1 MLRQTRN
8 IITCGLGM
16 LFLMSPAPLSATTNG
31 INWHGFIAQG
41 VMQAQDN
48 SFINKEGDVSFRL
61 TDIGLNAS
69 YDITSKLRTAAQV
82 IYINGDNRYPEGV
95 RLDYLLLDWT
105 LVEND
110 TWNSNLL
117 IGRYK
122 NSHWLYSSTRD
133 IPHATPS
140 VILPQSVYFDAM
152 RDAGLRVQGVG
163 WHTNYLSPYGTVDF
177 KLSLGTNDKQHN
189 TSQHALC
196 AKAAGDIEIERSW
209 LTSIGFSP
217 LSELWST
224 YISYT
229 DVDFGYSASSNEPY
243 VDSDMHLERTMF
255 GIIYSGERYEIATE
269 LFQEKLTID
278 DFLFTGFRG
287 ESTAQGAYIQYRHF
301 ISDSLVG
308 LLRFDTYDKNKDDR
322 SGSLLPQVGI
332 PAHFGFMDDLT
343 AGLQWNIARNLSLQL
358 EYHYVEGTG
367 RIGPIIVPNT
377 KNNPEKYWDIWALQL
392 MYWY

>member
-8 IITCGLGM
+8 IIACGLGM
-16 LFLMSPAPLSATTNG
+16 LFWVAPAPVSATSHP
-31 INWHGFIAQG
+31 ISWHGFIAQG

-48 SFINKEGDVSFRL
+48 SFINDDGDVSFKL

-69 YDITSKLRTAAQV
+69 YNIAHTLRAAAQV
-82 IYINGDNRYPEGV
+82 IYINGDNRYPEGI

-152 RDAGLRVQGVG
+152 RDAGLRIQGVA
-163 WHTNYLSPYGTVDF
+163 WHTNYHSPYGSVDF
-177 KLSLGTNDKQHN
+177 KLSLGTKDKQHN

-209 LTSIGFSP
+209 LTSVGFSP
-217 LSELWST
+217 LSEQWSA
-224 YISYT
+224 YVSHT
-229 DVDFGYSASSNEPY
+229 DVDFDYLASASEPY
-243 VDSDMHLERTMF
+243 VDSDMHLERTML
-255 GIIYSGERYEIATE
+255 GLLYSGENYEIAAE
-269 LFQEKLTID
+269 LFQETLQVD
-278 DFLFTGFRG
+278 DFLFSGYRG
-287 ESTAQGAYIQYRHF
+287 ESTAQGGYVQYRHF
-301 ISDSLVG
+301 LSDSLVS
-308 LLRFDTYDKNKDDR
+308 LLRFDTYDRNKDDR
-322 SGSLLPQVGI
+322 SGSQLPQSGI
-332 PAHFGFMDDLT
+332 PAHFGFADDLT
-343 AGLQWNIARNLSLQL
+343 AGLQWNIANNLSVQL
-358 EYHYVEGTG
+358 EYHYVEGTA
-367 RIGPIIVPNT
+367 RIGPIIIPNI
-377 KNNPEKYWDIWALQL
+377 KANPDKYWDMWALQL